1 MKPTLKSKRRRAR
14 KREQKQV
21 SRQLRRRR
29 SSSGSEVSGDEHGG
43 SGARQKVADKDD
55 GVDDVSSS
63 EITTESESHDTDE
76 HRSDG
81 GEDNCFDEENGAIE
95 RRDDKGS
102 DVGLA
107 SGLEK
112 LKLEDG
118 STTNSS
124 CFAETPV
131 EIPTMN
137 SDCLAE
143 KLAAVTV
150 DDDGLAV
157 KNTRLEV
164 TAGPETVVD
173 GSCWSIGGDTSDK
186 SVDTNDGTAMDSSGS
201 VLTSSVC
208 DVDKN
213 SRNENYLS
221 GDVGGDLSTIVKEN
235 KAESLGSGKADSPV
249 GREGIATG
257 GGGEEEVSLVAEE
270 EADSP
275 VRGKEKT
282 PMIQEVCSN
291 DGKLSNGDATIGKG
305 GSEQTDGGKARDKDA
320 PETMLSWEDR
330 PVVTEPVEHQVTF
343 SNSLM
348 YDLDDED

>member
-81 GEDNCFDEENGAIE
+81 GEDYCFDEENGAIE

-164 TAGPETVVD
+164 TAGPVTVVD

-186 SVDTNDGTAMDSSGS
+186 SVDTNDGKAMDSSGV
-201 VLTSSVC
+201 VLTSRVC
-208 DVDKN
+208 DVDN
-213 SRNENYLS
+213 NRPSENYLS
-221 GDVGGDLSTIVKEN
+221 GDVGGDLSNIVKEN
-235 KAESLGSGKADSPV
+235 KAESPMGREELAATPAGGEEEDSP
-249 GREGIATG
+249 E
-257 GGGEEEVSLVAEE
+257 GGEEEVS
-270 EADSP
+270 SP
-275 VRGKEKT
+275 VTGKEKA
-282 PMIQEVCSN
+282 PLIQEVCSN
-291 DGKLSNGDATIGKG
+291 DGKLSNGDATIGESG
-305 GSEQTDGGKARDKDA
+305 REQTDGGKARDKDA